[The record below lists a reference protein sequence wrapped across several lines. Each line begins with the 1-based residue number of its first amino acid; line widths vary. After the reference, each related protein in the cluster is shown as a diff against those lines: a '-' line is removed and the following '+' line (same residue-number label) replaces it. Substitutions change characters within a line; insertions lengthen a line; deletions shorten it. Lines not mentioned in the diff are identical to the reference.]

1 MKLNANVSATTTS
14 NNPPGCQSSIKM
26 LALRRAVGRIPF
38 AGAHARP
45 LSSRP
50 PTKTTKTATQDDAE
64 TSDSRIV
71 EVELRKEAT
80 SSYLSYAMSVIVGR
94 ALPDVRDGCKPVHRR
109 ILYAMSEIGMLP
121 SKPHRKSAR
130 IVGEVLG
137 KFHPHGDTSV
147 YDALVR
153 MAQEFSMNVP
163 LIDGHGNFGSIDD
176 DPAAAMRYT
185 ECRLRPFSANA
196 LLADLGSET
205 VDMLPNFDNS
215 VMEPSVLPARVP
227 LLLINGSQGIAVGIA
242 NKIPPH
248 NLREVMNG
256 LKALID
262 NPKISNV
269 ELMKHI
275 PGPDFPTAGEIMKSD
290 GIKEAYTTGK
300 GSITVRAKMHIEETD
315 KKRTQIVI
323 TELPYQTVKSN
334 LVEQIANLVDDGK
347 LTGISDIR
355 DESDRSGL
363 RVVIEI
369 KQRGP
374 SPELVMNQLQK
385 HTAIQTR
392 FSCNMIALVDGIPR
406 TLLLKDFLKEFLKF
420 REEVVEKR
428 SLFEKD
434 KAAKRL
440 HLVEGFLV
448 GIDHLDDVVRII
460 KDGADL
466 GKVRSTLQDKFA
478 LSAEQVE
485 GLLGM
490 TLRRLTSVE
499 KDKLV
504 EEQGVL
510 KKRIAEI
517 DELLS
522 RKDMIH
528 DLILEEG
535 MEIANKYGSD
545 RKTQIVQ
552 NAQLELKEIDVIP
565 NNPCIIV
572 YSSKGYI
579 KRMNRNTFSVQ
590 GLRGTGVA
598 GTRLRDN
605 ESMEDLFYAMDHDKL
620 LFFSTE
626 GQVFSIPA
634 YSIPAASRTA
644 SGVTANSLFKG
655 AGITIASVVVVP
667 GEESDRDVVLLTAK
681 GQCKR
686 TKLEAFKAS
695 MNSKRGLIAM
705 KMKPGDE
712 LKFVGLCNEDEDLL
726 LTSSA
731 GYALRFSCDSIPR
744 LSSSATGVKTMDVG
758 SGQLVGMRVLPQD
771 VPSAESLEDA
781 EVSESED
788 GEGEGEGE
796 EVDIQGPSV
805 VLITKTGLGKRLGI
819 EQIRKNKSRTG
830 KGVKV
835 VKLKAGDSLADAI
848 VVEDIGSKVNDVVVS
863 TANGQVVRIPLQNI
877 PSFRSRIT
885 RGNSLVR
892 VRENDT
898 VVGCTILQSDD

>member
-1 MKLNANVSATTTS
+1 
-14 NNPPGCQSSIKM
+14 
-26 LALRRAVGRIPF
+26 
-38 AGAHARP
+38 
-45 LSSRP
+45 
-50 PTKTTKTATQDDAE
+50 
-64 TSDSRIV
+64 
-71 EVELRKEAT
+71 
-80 SSYLSYAMSVIVGR
+80 
-94 ALPDVRDGCKPVHRR
+94 
-109 ILYAMSEIGMLP
+109 
-121 SKPHRKSAR
+121 
-130 IVGEVLG
+130 
-137 KFHPHGDTSV
+137 
-147 YDALVR
+147 
-153 MAQEFSMNVP
+153 
-163 LIDGHGNFGSIDD
+163 
-176 DPAAAMRYT
+176 
-185 ECRLRPFSANA
+185 
-196 LLADLGSET
+196 
-205 VDMLPNFDNS
+205 
-215 VMEPSVLPARVP
+215 
-227 LLLINGSQGIAVGIA
+227 
-242 NKIPPH
+242 
-248 NLREVMNG
+248 
-256 LKALID
+256 
-262 NPKISNV
+262 
-269 ELMKHI
+269 
-275 PGPDFPTAGEIMKSD
+275 
-290 GIKEAYTTGK
+290 
-300 GSITVRAKMHIEETD
+300 
-315 KKRTQIVI
+315 
-323 TELPYQTVKSN
+323 
-334 LVEQIANLVDDGK
+334 
-347 LTGISDIR
+347 
-355 DESDRSGL
+355 
-363 RVVIEI
+363 
-369 KQRGP
+369 
-374 SPELVMNQLQK
+374 
-385 HTAIQTR
+385 
-392 FSCNMIALVDGIPR
+392 
-406 TLLLKDFLKEFLKF
+406 
-420 REEVVEKR
+420 
-428 SLFEKD
+428 
-434 KAAKRL
+434 
-440 HLVEGFLV
+440 
-448 GIDHLDDVVRII
+448 
-460 KDGADL
+460 
-466 GKVRSTLQDKFA
+466 
-478 LSAEQVE
+478 
-485 GLLGM
+485 
-490 TLRRLTSVE
+490 
-499 KDKLV
+499 
-504 EEQGVL
+504 
-510 KKRIAEI
+510 
-517 DELLS
+517 
-522 RKDMIH
+522 
-528 DLILEEG
+528 
-535 MEIANKYGSD
+535 
-545 RKTQIVQ
+545 
-552 NAQLELKEIDVIP
+552 
-565 NNPCIIV
+565 
-572 YSSKGYI
+572 
-579 KRMNRNTFSVQ
+579 MNRNTFSVQ

>member
-14 NNPPGCQSSIKM
+14 NPPGCQSSIKM

-109 ILYAMSEIGMLP
+109 ILYAMNEIGMLP

-153 MAQEFSMNVP
+153 MAQDFSMNVP

-185 ECRLRPFSANA
+185 ECRLQPFSANA

-256 LKALID
+256 LKALVD

-290 GIKEAYTTGK
+290 GLKEAYTTGK

-392 FSCNMIALVDGIPR
+392 FSCNMIALVDGIPK

-440 HLVEGFLV
+440 HLVEGFLI

-579 KRMNRNTFSVQ
+579 KRMNPNTFSVQ

-644 SGVTANSLFKG
+644 SGVTVNSLFKG

-686 TKLEAFKAS
+686 TKLEAFKTS

-712 LKFVGLCNEDEDLL
+712 LKFVGLCNEEEDLL

-788 GEGEGEGE
+788 GDGEGE

-898 VVGCTILQSDD
+898 VVGCTILQSDDS

>member
-153 MAQEFSMNVP
+153 MAQDFSMNVP

-185 ECRLRPFSANA
+185 ECRLQPFSANA

-256 LKALID
+256 LKALVD

-290 GIKEAYTTGK
+290 GLKEAYTTGK

-392 FSCNMIALVDGIPR
+392 FSCNMIALVDGIPK

-440 HLVEGFLV
+440 HLVEGFLI

-579 KRMNRNTFSVQ
+579 KRMNPNTFSVQ

-644 SGVTANSLFKG
+644 SGVTVNSLFKG

-686 TKLEAFKAS
+686 TKLEAFKTS

>member
-1 MKLNANVSATTTS
+1 MRMNCHSTQLQHQHSSTTS
-14 NNPPGCQSSIKM
+14 NPGQASTRKM
-26 LALRRAVGRIPF
+26 LAIRRLPLF
-38 AGAHARP
+38 GARVRP
-45 LSSRP
+45 LSTRVPP
-50 PTKTTKTATQDDAE
+50 PTKSATQDDAD

-109 ILYAMSEIGMLP
+109 ILFAMHEINMLP

-153 MAQEFSMNVP
+153 MAQDFSMNVP

-185 ECRLRPFSANA
+185 ECRLQPFSANA

-275 PGPDFPTAGEIMKSD
+275 PGPDFPTGGEIMKSD

-334 LVEQIANLVDDGK
+334 LVEQIANLVDEGK

-374 SPELVMNQLQK
+374 TPELVMNQLQK
-385 HTAIQTR
+385 HTAIQSR
-392 FSCNMIALVDGIPR
+392 FSCNMIALVDGLPK
-406 TLLLKDFLKEFLKF
+406 TLTLKDFLKEFLKF

-428 SLFEKD
+428 STFEKD

-440 HLVEGFLV
+440 HLVEGFLI
-448 GIDHLDDVVRII
+448 GIEHLDEVVHII

-466 GKVRSTLQDKFA
+466 TMVRSTLQDKFA

-499 KDKLV
+499 KGKLI
-504 EEQGVL
+504 EEQTSL
-510 KKRIAEI
+510 TKRIAEI

-535 MEIANKYGSD
+535 MEIANKHGSE

-579 KRMNRNTFSVQ
+579 KRMNPNTFSVQ
-590 GLRGTGVA
+590 GLRGTGVV

-605 ESMEDLFYAMDHDKL
+605 ESMEDLIYAMDHDKL

-626 GQVFSIPA
+626 GQVYSIPA
-634 YSIPAASRTA
+634 YSIPTASRTA
-644 SGVTANSLFKG
+644 SGVTVNSFFKG

-667 GEESDRDVVLLTAK
+667 SEETNRDVVLLTAK

-686 TKLEAFKAS
+686 TPLDAFKTS

-705 KMKPGDE
+705 KTKAGDE
-712 LKFVGLCNEDEDLL
+712 LKFVGLCNEEEDLL

-731 GYALRFSCDSIPR
+731 GYALRFACDSVPR
-744 LSSSATGVKTMDVG
+744 LSTSATGVKTMDVG
-758 SGQLVGMRVLPQD
+758 SGRLVGMRVLPQD
-771 VPSAESLEDA
+771 LPSAESVENTEEG

-788 GEGEGEGE
+788 GE
-796 EVDIQGPSV
+796 EVEIQGPSIV
-805 VLITKTGLGKRLGI
+805 VITKAGLGKRLGI
-819 EQIRKNKSRTG
+819 DQIRKNKSRT
-830 KGVKV
+830 
-835 VKLKAGDSLADAI
+835 
-848 VVEDIGSKVNDVVVS
+848 
-863 TANGQVVRIPLQNI
+863 
-877 PSFRSRIT
+877 
-885 RGNSLVR
+885 
-892 VRENDT
+892 
-898 VVGCTILQSDD
+898 VGIEL

>member
-14 NNPPGCQSSIKM
+14 NPPGCQSSIKM

-153 MAQEFSMNVP
+153 MAQDFSMNVP

-185 ECRLRPFSANA
+185 ECRLQPFSANA

-256 LKALID
+256 LKALVD

-392 FSCNMIALVDGIPR
+392 FSCNMIALVDGIPK

-579 KRMNRNTFSVQ
+579 KRMNPNTFSVQ

-644 SGVTANSLFKG
+644 SGVTVNSLFKG

-686 TKLEAFKAS
+686 TKLEAFKTS

-788 GEGEGEGE
+788 GDCEGE

-898 VVGCTILQSDD
+898 VVGCTILQSDDS

>member
-1 MKLNANVSATTTS
+1 M
-14 NNPPGCQSSIKM
+14 M
-26 LALRRAVGRIPF
+26 LGRIAGRLPRLFSGDKANLLRPF
-38 AGAHARP
+38 
-45 LSSRP
+45 SSKAP
-50 PTKTTKTATQDDAE
+50 PPSKAVTGEDAD
-64 TSDSRIV
+64 TRDSRIV

-109 ILYAMSEIGMLP
+109 ILFAMHEINMQP

-153 MAQEFSMNVP
+153 MAQHFSMNVP

-185 ECRLRPFSANA
+185 ECRLQPFSANA
-196 LLADLGSET
+196 LLADLGSDT
-205 VDMLPNFDNS
+205 VEMLPNFDNS
-215 VMEPSVLPARVP
+215 VLEPSVLPARVP

-262 NPKISNV
+262 NPRISNV

-275 PGPDFPTAGEIMKSD
+275 PGPDFPTGGEIMKSE
-290 GIKEAYTTGK
+290 GIKDAYTTGK
-300 GSITVRAKMHIEETD
+300 GSITIRAKMHIEETD

-334 LVEQIANLVDDGK
+334 LVEQIANLVEDGK

-374 SPELVMNQLQK
+374 TPELVMNQLQK

-392 FSCNMIALVDGIPR
+392 FSCNMIALVDGLPR
-406 TLLLKDFLKEFLKF
+406 TLTLKDFLKEFLSF
-420 REEVVEKR
+420 REEVIEKR
-428 SLFEKD
+428 SLFERE

-448 GIDHLDDVVRII
+448 GIEHLDDVVQII
-460 KDGADL
+460 KDGVDL
-466 GKVRSTLQDKFA
+466 AKVRSTLEDRFN

-499 KDKLV
+499 KGKLL
-504 EEQGVL
+504 EEQSML
-510 KKRIAEI
+510 IKRVTEI

-535 MEIANKYGSD
+535 MEIANKFGSD

-579 KRMNRNTFSVQ
+579 KRMNPNTFSVQ
-590 GLRGTGVA
+590 GLRGTGVV

-605 ESMEDLFYAMDHDKL
+605 ESMEELIYAMDHDRL
-620 LFFSTE
+620 LFFSSE
-626 GQVFSIPA
+626 GQVYSIPA

-644 SGVTANSLFKG
+644 GGVTVNSFFKG
-655 AGITIASVVVVP
+655 AGIDIASVVVVP
-667 GEESDRDVVLLTAK
+667 SEETQRDVVLLTAK

-686 TKLEAFKAS
+686 TPLNAFKTS
-695 MNSKRGLIAM
+695 INSRRGLIAM
-705 KMKPGDE
+705 KMKQGDE
-712 LKFVGLCNEDEDLL
+712 LKFVGLCSPAEDLL

-758 SGQLVGMRVLPQD
+758 SGSLVGMRVLPQN
-771 VPSAESLEDA
+771 VPSADNVDDGET
-781 EVSESED
+781 SESD
-788 GEGEGEGE
+788 NADDVE
-796 EVDIQGPSV
+796 EVEIQGPSIV
-805 VLITKTGLGKRLGI
+805 VITKSGLGKRLGI
-819 EQIRKNKSRTG
+819 AQIRKNKSRTG
-830 KGVKV
+830 KGVKIL
-835 VKLKAGDSLADAI
+835 KLKTGDALADAV
-848 VVEDIGSKVNDVVVS
+848 VVEDTGKVKDVVVS
-863 TANGQVVRIPLQNI
+863 TANGQVVRIPLQNV

-885 RGNSLVR
+885 RGNSLIR
-892 VRENDT
+892 VKDGD
-898 VVGCTILQSDD
+898 VVAAATILQQSD